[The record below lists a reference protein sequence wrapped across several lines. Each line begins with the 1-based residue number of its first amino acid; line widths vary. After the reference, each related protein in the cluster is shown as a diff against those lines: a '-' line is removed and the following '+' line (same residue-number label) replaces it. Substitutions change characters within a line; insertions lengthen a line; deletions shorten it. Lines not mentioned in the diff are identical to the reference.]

1 MPRIVRRTPQGPTK
15 YVIDGKD
22 QWFCK
27 CGLSKNQP
35 YCDGSHKMTLSEDA
49 NKLYWYDDAG
59 QRHEVKEGYP
69 GIRSF

>member
-1 MPRIVRRTPQGPTK
+1 M
-15 YVIDGKD
+15 IDGKE

-35 YCDGSHKMTLSEDA
+35 YCDGSHKMTKDEDP

-59 QRHEVKEGYP
+59 QRHEAQDDFP
-69 GIRSF
+69 GLRSFLKR